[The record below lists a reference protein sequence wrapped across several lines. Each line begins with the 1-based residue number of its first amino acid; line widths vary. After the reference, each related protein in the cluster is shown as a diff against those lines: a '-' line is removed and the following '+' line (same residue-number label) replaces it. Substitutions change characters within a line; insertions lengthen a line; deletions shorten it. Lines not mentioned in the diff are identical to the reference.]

1 MSGIRI
7 PDELAESLEREWQR
21 RLEARERGETPAVVA
36 EDTIE
41 RWREYWDQARA
52 DAAWLD
58 RQRVRDVKRREIL
71 PQIRDLIVEFLQGHV
86 SLSDFRETFD
96 HKTRNEWDLFGLK
109 GMSGAMFLNKLVKYL
124 PDQEEITEKLQQ
136 AVHVP
141 SSEADARE
149 KLHGLMKYLDEQ
161 IEAGVATG
169 AGLQPNRAP
178 FFVSACWHVQDPE
191 RWPIIYQS
199 ARMALQDESLLGAT
213 VKGADG
219 YLEFTRVFRALAEGL
234 ELPFWDVEH
243 LCVRKESGPAGPDGE
258 DDGEEEDEASQ
269 KERIWLIAPGAK
281 GKLFDQ
287 FYEEGIIAIGWEFLG
302 DLSRYDS
309 LDAMNEAIREHRGGK
324 INPYQTA
331 LACHQFAQPSTA
343 SSQMRRDPAAP
354 SS

>member
-1 MSGIRI
+1 
-7 PDELAESLEREWQR
+7 
-21 RLEARERGETPAVVA
+21 
-36 EDTIE
+36 
-41 RWREYWDQARA
+41 
-52 DAAWLD
+52 
-58 RQRVRDVKRREIL
+58 
-71 PQIRDLIVEFLQGHV
+71 
-86 SLSDFRETFD
+86 
-96 HKTRNEWDLFGLK
+96 
-109 GMSGAMFLNKLVKYL
+109 MSGAMFLSKLVKYL

-136 AVHVP
+136 AVLVP

-161 IEAGVATG
+161 NEAGVATG

-199 ARMALQDESLLGAT
+199 ARRALQDEGILGAT

-243 LCVRKESGPAGPDGE
+243 LCVRKESGPAGPDAE
-258 DDGEEEDEASQ
+258 DGGEEEDEASQ
-269 KERIWLIAPGAK
+269 KERVWLIAPGAK

-302 DLSRYDS
+302 DFWETSP
-309 LDAMNEAIREHRGGK
+309 AT
-324 INPYQTA
+324 TA
-331 LACHQFAQPSTA
+331 WMQ
-343 SSQMRRDPAAP
+343 
-354 SS
+354 